1 MDLHSKLESSQ
12 SNVKSGPALMAINL
26 TLTRYVGADRNHID
40 HDHSADPQPGF
51 FRDRRD
57 AGWQLVQTGNAL
69 LDYRRPP
76 SSSM

>member
-12 SNVKSGPALMAINL
+12 SKIQSGPALMAINL
-26 TLTRYVGADRNHID
+26 TLTRYVGAHRYHMTMIN
-40 HDHSADPQPGF
+40 SADPQPGF
-51 FRDRRD
+51 LRDRRD